1 MILDRI
7 LATKRQEV
15 AAAYAARP
23 LAEVKAAAAEAPAP
37 RGLRRALAQPAGI
50 QVIAEVKKASPSKGV
65 IRADFDPV
73 AIAQAY
79 ESAGAAC
86 LSVLTDE
93 QYFQGSLG
101 YLTAIRQA
109 VGLPLLR
116 KDFIIDP
123 YQVYEARAAGADAI
137 LLIVAAFPEDPQP
150 MFDLAALAADLGMDV
165 LTEVH
170 TGDELTIALTSP
182 SANLIGI
189 NNRDLKSFHTSLDV
203 TFGLV
208 PRVPADRLLV
218 SESGITGHDDLVRL
232 EAAGAKAVLVGE
244 SLMRQSDVAAALRA
258 LRGAGAGGGAGL

>member
-37 RGLRRALAQPAGI
+37 RGFRRALAQPAGI

-65 IRADFDPV
+65 IRPDFDPV
-73 AIAQAY
+73 AIARAY

-93 QYFQGSLG
+93 QYFQGSLS
-101 YLTAIRQA
+101 YLPQIRSA
-109 VGLPLLR
+109 VSLPLLR
-116 KDFIIDP
+116 KEFIIDP
-123 YQVYEARAAGADAI
+123 YQIYEARAVGADT
-137 LLIVAAFPEDPQP
+137 
-150 MFDLAALAADLGMDV
+150 ALG
-165 LTEVH
+165 
-170 TGDELTIALTSP
+170 S

-189 NNRDLKSFHTSLDV
+189 NNRDLKTFYTSLDV
-203 TFGLV
+203 TLGLA
-208 PRVPADRLLV
+208 PRVGADRLLV
-218 SESGITGHDDLVRL
+218 SESGISSRDDLLRL

-244 SLMRQSDVAAALRA
+244 SLMRQPDVAAALRQ
-258 LRGAGAGGGAGL
+258 LRG